1 MKVPHVGRSLLAV
14 SVALV
19 ACVAATPVMASGSE
33 PSGERTHGN
42 VAVEPAYD
50 YATGKLVYLSTPI
63 QLPTPTHTNQRAV
76 APLYLVLYPAGSQVL
91 ATHNLNCMGVPGNCP
106 DHDGAVAGAA
116 TAIMPNVYGNNPAAV
131 PGHDHLVGVANTGG
145 DFNVAW
151 EVILVLFTNSAAA
164 NTHVT
169 TLSQLNWEIS
179 SHNAIAV
186 DAGFNFHCS
195 VTSAA
200 SYWNGTP
207 A

>member
-1 MKVPHVGRSLLAV
+1 MRMPHIGRSLLAL

-19 ACVAATPVMASGSE
+19 ACIAASPVMASGSE
-33 PSGERTHGN
+33 PSGERNHGN
-42 VAVEPAYD
+42 ISVESAYD
-50 YATGKLVYLSTPI
+50 YSTGQMVFLSTPV
-63 QLPTPTHTNQRAV
+63 QLPIPTHTNQRAV
-76 APLYLVLYPAGSQVL
+76 APLYLVLYPAGSAVL
-91 ATHNLNCMGVPGNCP
+91 ASHNLNCMGVPGNCP

-116 TAIMPNVYGNNPAAV
+116 TAIMPNVYGTNPAAV
-131 PGHDHLVGVANTGG
+131 PGHDHLVGLAQTGG

-164 NTHVT
+164 DTHVT
-169 TLSQLNWEIS
+169 TMSQLNWELS
-179 SHNAIAV
+179 THNAITV

-200 SYWNGTP
+200 SYWNGNP